1 MARKRGK
8 GRKEANNEEEQA
20 SSTRSDG
27 AMCGGSGRG
36 EEKSRGGCVI
46 MGFLCFGTDMGRA
59 AGARGKR
66 ERGGE
71 YLARSGRRRNDGML
85 DEMQKLLLGLL
96 LNAKTMRNASRKR
109 LDEAQVGCFRAF
121 FWSGSESGGET
132 VGPGGARIDDVD
144 GCLV

>member
-66 ERGGE
+66 E
-71 YLARSGRRRNDGML
+71 GRRIPG
-85 DEMQKLLLGLL
+85 E
-96 LNAKTMRNASRKR
+96 KR
-109 LDEAQVGCFRAF
+109 QTTQRWDAG
-121 FWSGSESGGET
+121 
-132 VGPGGARIDDVD
+132 
-144 GCLV
+144 